1 MRVFLIRYI
10 PARLV
15 GAGKAEQDRHCRT
28 RMFHE
33 ESRADQ
39 FIRDLLR
46 RGDLRLHESVD
57 VEVGGGL
64 FRHQSP
70 PF

>member
-15 GAGKAEQDRHCRT
+15 GAGKAEQDRHSRT
-28 RMFHE
+28 RMFRE
-33 ESRADQ
+33 ESQADR
-39 FIRDLLR
+39 FVRDLLR

-57 VEVGGGL
+57 VEIGEGQ
-64 FRHQSP
+64 FRHQPP